1 MIIEKKPNGYLIY
14 TTVNGYLL
22 QRFYSGYNLSEAKNL
37 FRAEK
42 NNHK

>member
-1 MIIEKKPNGYLIY
+1 MIIEKKHNGYLIY

-22 QRFYSGYNLSEAKNL
+22 QRFYSGYNLTEAKKL